1 MSIMLDLIGSV
12 IIGAYVLLMGI
23 RLNSNISDHV
33 QASMVTLNLQESLV
47 DAVRTMESDF
57 RKIGYGTLDP
67 RTALEITQPDHI
79 RFKSDL
85 NRDGFIERVDWAWK
99 KGVNTSGDTILLLT
113 RQVSGEAPMMILSD
127 VTSFRLEYLTE
138 TGLPADTTAKGQI
151 MEIQTAVKIRS
162 PFKVADEVKGS
173 DEMKEVEGFWRQAR
187 LMSRNLKRHG

>member
-99 KGVNTSGDTILLLT
+99 KGVNASGDTTMLLT
-113 RQVSGEAPMMILSD
+113 RQVSGEAPMMILSE

-138 TGLPADTTAKGQI
+138 TGVPADTTAKGQI

>member
-1 MSIMLDLIGSV
+1 MSILLDIIGSV

-67 RTALEITQPDHI
+67 RAALEVTQPDRI

-85 NRDGFIERVDWAWK
+85 NRDGFIEHVDWAWERK
-99 KGVNTSGDTILLLT
+99 VNAPGDTTMELL
-113 RQVSGEAPMMILSD
+113 RRVSGEQPMLILSD
-127 VTSFRLEYLTE
+127 VTSFRLEYFTE
-138 TGLPADTTAKGQI
+138 AGIPADTSAKGQI
-151 MEIQTAVKIRS
+151 MEIQTSVKIRS
-162 PFKVADEVKGS
+162 PYKVADAIKGS
-173 DEMKEVEGFWRQAR
+173 EEMREVEGFWRQAR
-187 LMSRNLKRHG
+187 LASRNLKRHG